1 MGKVITPEQT
11 VLEKLAS
18 VHYQAIPTLR
28 SEKDRRGYTN
38 EYVAAQVGLKK
49 DNVDKFFRG
58 ELANPNVF
66 NISAICE
73 FLNLS
78 MDAIFRGTKKTDEND
93 SLKNEYIIR
102 ELNSEIEHQKKIN
115 AMQQE
120 ELSRYSGT
128 RKEIFVL
135 VGIIFVLSIAV
146 TGYLFLDLFNRNIG
160 LVRHEASSLF
170 YVVVIGVITGVA
182 VVMQILAKLLKR
194 KR

>member
-102 ELNSEIEHQKKIN
+102 ELNNEIEHQKKIN

-120 ELSRYSGT
+120 ELSRYS
-128 RKEIFVL
+128 RDK
-135 VGIIFVLSIAV
+135 LSR
-146 TGYLFLDLFNRNIG
+146 TF
-160 LVRHEASSLF
+160 
-170 YVVVIGVITGVA
+170 
-182 VVMQILAKLLKR
+182 
-194 KR
+194 